1 MEKKVFD
8 IPIFGEIALVKR
20 RSRNGDIEVT
30 WELDMADIGIAS
42 FGVLLHNCAG
52 ADDFADEML
61 EQSDDEDAKDA
72 ANMLIELT
80 LQDMKEEIH

>member
-1 MEKKVFD
+1 MQKKVFD

-20 RSRNGDIEVT
+20 RSRSGDIEIV

-52 ADDFADEML
+52 ADAFADEML

-72 ANMLIELT
+72 AQMLIELT
-80 LQDMKEEIH
+80 LKEMKEDLH